1 MAWKEFI
8 IATDTHGEL
17 ICPDYKKRILQFC
30 KDHPKARR
38 YHLGDFLD
46 LPQLRRGAGDEDR
59 AHSLREDI
67 QAGIGFIREYR
78 PEVMTLGNHDHR
90 LFLLADSGRECLE
103 VDFAKQLRDQIL
115 KELDH
120 IGCKTLEYDV
130 EKGWHEIGP
139 SGAKSGPKLIGH
151 GYVSSMY
158 PAKVN
163 CSHWGSTVTGHVHCF
178 DYHQLDN
185 LAHSESYVVGCGIG
199 SIKQEY
205 NRTHRRRLKHQVGF
219 AYGVICDRSGE
230 WILWNIKKT
239 KEGKWLDPTKAMISG
254 K

>member
-1 MAWKEFI
+1 MAWKGFI
-8 IATDTHGEL
+8 ISTDTHGEL
-17 ICPDYKKRILQFC
+17 ICPDYRKRILQFC

-38 YHLGDFLD
+38 FHLGDFLD
-46 LPQLRRGAGDEDR
+46 LPQMRRGADDSDR

-67 QAGIGFIREYR
+67 KAGIGFIREYK

-90 LFLLADSGRECLE
+90 LFLLAESSRESLE
-103 VDFAKQLRDQIL
+103 VDFARQLRDQIL
-115 KELDH
+115 KELDLL
-120 IGCKTLEYDV
+120 GCKTLEYDC
-130 EKGWHEIGP
+130 EKGWFEFAP
-139 SGAKSGPKLIGH
+139 NKLIGH

-163 CSHWGSTVTGHVHCF
+163 CQHFGSTITGHVHCF

-185 LAHSESYVVGCGIG
+185 LDHSESYVVGCGIG
-199 SIKQEY
+199 SIQQDY

-219 AYGVICDRSGE
+219 AYGVACDRTGD

-239 KEGKWLDPTKAMISG
+239 KEGKWLDPTKVIPLR
-254 K
+254 